1 MKLRFDAAL
10 PYQRAAIDAVT
21 GLFEGQPMAEPAFS
35 VSFSTGDL
43 LQTEHGLANN
53 LKLKGEALLA
63 NLHAVQEKN
72 GIAKAPAP
80 AAADKFACDYSVEM
94 ETGTGKTYVYLRTAF
109 ELNKA
114 YGFRKFVIVVP
125 SVPIREGVLHSIETM
140 KEHFKAL
147 YGTPFSHFVYD
158 SKQLGQL
165 RNFATSN
172 AMQIMVINI
181 QAFQRDVKDEEKPGA
196 ANLMYMEQDK
206 LSGHK
211 PIEFLESTRPVVI
224 VDEPQKM
231 EGEASAAAIKRL
243 KPLCTLRYSATYDS
257 PNKVYRLGPIEALDQ
272 RLVKRIEVA
281 SVVEDQ
287 NVNDAFVR
295 LLKVDAKKA
304 TAQVEINVGSGAEA
318 KQKKVTVKRKD
329 DLFVK
334 SNERQEYRSGYIVET
349 ISFERGNE
357 YLAFGNG
364 GEVRL
369 GQALGGLDDDAMKA
383 QIHTTIEEH
392 LRKEKVLRPKGIKV
406 LSLFFIDRV
415 TNYRVYND
423 DGSWSLGKL
432 GQWFEESLQQLLAKP
447 VFKGMIVDPIEKVHN
462 GYFSADKKGA
472 FRDTSGSTKDDDAT
486 YELIMREK
494 EKLLSFDEPLR
505 FIFSH
510 SALREGW
517 DNPNIFQICTL
528 NETKSV
534 TRKRQEIGRG
544 LRLPVNQDGE
554 RIHDEQVNRLTVV
567 ANESYKSFAERLQ
580 KEYEEECGIR
590 FGVLPKEIFSR
601 LEIEKDGKP
610 APLGQEVSGQ
620 IWEHMRKAGYIDAG
634 GTIQD
639 KYDPKNPA
647 FTLDVPQGY
656 EGLRAQ
662 FMDQVGRYIFTNRVV
677 NVRSRQE
684 VKLRKQVLLDPE
696 FEKLWQKIS
705 QRTRFRVNFETAELV
720 RIAAE
725 RIRKAPTISPLSITV
740 RITEVDLKEAGIIA
754 EAAARSET
762 GYNIKGSRYLPDVL
776 AYLQNETELTR
787 HTLARILIESGRAE
801 DLRINPQAFVT
812 MTTQAI
818 ATSLHELMLSG
829 IEYEKIEGARW
840 EMHRLEGEAEQQLV
854 RYLENLYQIQN
865 THKAPFDF
873 IEFDSNVER
882 AFAEELD
889 KNDAVKF
896 FLKLPNWF
904 KVDTPLGPYN
914 PDWAILVEEETEKL
928 YLVSETKGTTDEE
941 KLKAEERGKVRCGRK
956 HFEAI
961 SVPYFAPVK
970 VLSDVLKQVRAS
982 GVSTFRDSV

>member
-10 PYQRAAIDAVT
+10 PYQRAAIDSVL
-21 GLFEGQPMAEPAFS
+21 GLFEGQPLTESAFS
-35 VSFSTGDL
+35 VSFKTEDL
-43 LQTEHGLANN
+43 LQTEYGLGNN
-53 LKLKGEALLA
+53 LVLDDDTLRK
-63 NLHAVQEKN
+63 NLHAVQERN
-72 GIAKAPAP
+72 GLPKAVG
-80 AAADKFACDYSVEM
+80 FGSRDYSIEM

-109 ELNKA
+109 ELNKV

-125 SVPIREGVLHSIETM
+125 SVPIREGVLHSIATM
-140 KEHFKAL
+140 KEHFAAL

-158 SKQLGQL
+158 SKQPGKM
-165 RNFATSN
+165 RNFATAN

-196 ANLMYMEQDK
+196 ANLMYVEQDK
-206 LSGHK
+206 LSGHR
-211 PIEFLESTRPVVI
+211 PIDFLRATNPVVI

-231 EGEASAAAIKRL
+231 EGEASSAAIRRL
-243 KPLCTLRYSATYDS
+243 NPLCTLRYSATYDS
-257 PNKVYRLGPIEALDQ
+257 PNKIYRLGPIEALDQ

-295 LLKVDAKKA
+295 LLKVDAKKM

-334 SNERQEYRSGYIVET
+334 SGERQEYRSGYIVET

-357 YLAFGNG
+357 FLAFGNG

-369 GQALGGLDDDAMKA
+369 GQALGGLDDEVMKA
-383 QIHTTIEEH
+383 QIRTTIEEH
-392 LRKEKVLRPKGIKV
+392 LKKERVLRAKGIKV

-415 TNYRVYND
+415 ANYRVYND
-423 DGSWSLGKL
+423 DGSWTLGKI
-432 GQWFEESLQQLLAKP
+432 GQWFEETIHDLMKKP
-447 VFKGMIVDPIEKVHN
+447 QFKGLLDDPIGKIHN

-472 FRDTSGSTKDDDAT
+472 FRDTTGATKDDDAT

-494 EKLLSFDEPLR
+494 ERLLSFEEPLR

-517 DNPNIFQICTL
+517 DNPNVFQICTL

-567 ANESYKSFAERLQ
+567 ANESYKSFAQQLQ
-580 KEYEEECGIR
+580 TEYEQDCGIE
-590 FGVLPKEIFSR
+590 FGKIPRELFTR

-610 APLGQEVSGQ
+610 TPIGQDESHR
-620 IWEHMRKAGYIDAG
+620 IWDHLRKSGYIDGA

-647 FTLDVPQGY
+647 FVLSVPKEY
-656 EGLRAQ
+656 EEHRPHLIDAMNRFVFA
-662 FMDQVGRYIFTNRVV
+662 NRVV
-677 NVRSRQE
+677 NTRNRQE

-696 FEKLWQKIS
+696 FEALWQKVS
-705 QRTRFRVNFETAELV
+705 QRTRYRVRFATDELI
-720 RIAAE
+720 RIAAD
-725 RIRKAPTISPLSITV
+725 RIHRAPSISPLSITV
-740 RITEVDLKEAGIIA
+740 RITDVELKDAGIA
-754 EAAARSET
+754 SEASARYET
-762 GYNIKGSRYLPDVL
+762 GIDVKGPRHLPDVL

-801 DLRINPQAFVT
+801 DLRVNPQAFVT
-812 MTTQAI
+812 LATNAI
-818 ATSLHELMLSG
+818 TGALHELMLNG
-829 IEYEKIEGARW
+829 IEYERIDGKFW
-840 EMHRLEGEAEQQLV
+840 EMRRLEEEAEQQLV
-854 RYLENLYQIQN
+854 RYLDNLYRVQN
-865 THKAPFDF
+865 SGKVPFDF
-873 IEFDSNVER
+873 IEYDSNVER

-896 FLKLPNWF
+896 FLKLPKWF
-904 KVDTPLGPYN
+904 KVDTPLGTYN
-914 PDWAILVEEETEKL
+914 PDWAILLEEDTMKL
-928 YLVSETKGTTDEE
+928 YLVNETKGTTDEE
-941 KLKAEERGKVRCGRK
+941 DLRNKEAKKLKCGRA
-956 HFEAI
+956 HFKAI
-961 SVPYFAPVK
+961 GVPYLGPVQT
-970 VLSDVLKQVRAS
+970 LSQMLKQARKAGDVTHSTESRRAK
-982 GVSTFRDSV
+982 